1 MMTSNYFPGKT
12 IFLFF
17 LIALFFGD
25 IEAQDMNLFDGKSLK
40 GWKVLGG
47 KAEFKAE
54 GGMIVGTTVA
64 NTGNSFLT
72 TEKNYS
78 DFILELDF
86 KIEDTANNSG
96 IMVRSHYD
104 GSGNGRVY

>member
-1 MMTSNYFPGKT
+1 MNKFKNA
-12 IFLFF
+12 L
-17 LIALFFGD
+17 LIATLIFS
-25 IEAQDMNLFDGKSLK
+25 IKATAQDIQLFDGKSLK

-54 GGMIVGTTVA
+54 DGMSVGTTVA

-78 DFILELDF
+78 DFVLELDF

-96 IMVRSHYD
+96 VMVRSHFD
-104 GSGNGRVY
+104 PSGNNRVY

>member
-1 MMTSNYFPGKT
+1 MRLKNMGWN
-12 IFLFF
+12 
-17 LIALFFGD
+17 IAGLLVV
-25 IEAQDMNLFDGKSLK
+25 ILSYSSTLKAQIQLFDGKTLK

-54 GGMIVGTTVA
+54 DGMIVGTTVA

-86 KIEDTANNSG
+86 KD
-96 IMVRSHYD
+96 
-104 GSGNGRVY
+104 